1 MELIDCGRAE
11 MNAVFLMLYR
21 GHALRVWELYLRKV
35 DLARGQAWVLG
46 IGGTVT
52 GTETPPL
59 PWPCMSWC
67 WKLPIPDALLKPQHL
82 FTQCYM
88 AWPEKNIA
96 QRQCVWASGTRDIL
110 VCRVRRKIIRQLS
123 VVRME
128 VTAEIERPVLQE
140 I

>member
-52 GTETPPL
+52 GTETPPYHGPVCL
-59 PWPCMSWC
+59 GVGSCQYLMPC
-67 WKLPIPDALLKPQHL
+67 
-82 FTQCYM
+82 
-88 AWPEKNIA
+88 
-96 QRQCVWASGTRDIL
+96 
-110 VCRVRRKIIRQLS
+110 
-123 VVRME
+123 
-128 VTAEIERPVLQE
+128 
-140 I
+140 